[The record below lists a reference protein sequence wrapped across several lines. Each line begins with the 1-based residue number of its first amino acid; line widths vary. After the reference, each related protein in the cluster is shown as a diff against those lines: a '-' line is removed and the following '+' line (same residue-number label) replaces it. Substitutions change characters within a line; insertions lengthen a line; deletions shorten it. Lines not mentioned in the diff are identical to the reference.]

1 MSQHLLPRPTR
12 QNMFIL
18 FRKHLFSFSLFIIC
32 LTNTILAQPP
42 PFFHHICENKANYT
56 INSTYQRNLDTAL
69 SALPTTNS
77 GFGYFNFTTGQLSD
91 RVISFALCRGDIE
104 PAVCTK
110 CLSDSIIKLRELC
123 PNQTESIGY
132 YNECFLKYSNE
143 TGNNNA
149 VILASPLSV
158 SNVYQ
163 FNRAVRDLMDRLIS
177 EAAAGGPLLKFATGN
192 ITGPDFPTIHGLVQC
207 TPNLSEQV
215 CSDCLEAAVNQ
226 IPNSKISGT
235 NGGRILQS
243 TCNFRFEVYDFFN
256 QTTPSLPQPSP
267 SPGKEEHTTLTVI
280 LVVVFVTIAAIIIA
294 SLCFFMRI
302 MKKKTQISSPHEST
316 QTETMDIDVAEP
328 LQYSFSAIKAATND
342 FSEDNKLGRGG
353 FGAVYKGTLIDGN
366 EIAVKRL
373 ARNSQQGDDEFKNE
387 ILLVLKLQHR
397 NLVRL
402 LGYSIEGKE
411 RLLIYEFLPNGSLNQ
426 FIFDPT
432 KRKLLDWEIRYNI
445 IKGIAKGL
453 LYLHEDSR
461 LRIIHRDMKA
471 SNVLLDAEMNPKIA
485 DFGLARLFKHEE
497 THGDTGR
504 IVGTY
509 GYMAPE
515 YVLHGHFSVKSDVF
529 SFGVL
534 VLEIITGQEK
544 NSFQNGESLKN
555 LLNFVWEN
563 WRNGTTLD
571 IIDPT
576 LKMGSTLS
584 HDIVRSIHIGLLCVQ
599 ASVINRPTMASVVL
613 MLHSTSLMLPVPS
626 EPPFFGSSIE
636 TNLENPKLT
645 QSTKDVSV

>member
-1 MSQHLLPRPTR
+1 M
-12 QNMFIL
+12 L
-18 FRKHLFSFSLFIIC
+18 F
-32 LTNTILAQPP
+32 
-42 PFFHHICENKANYT
+42 
-56 INSTYQRNLDTAL
+56 
-69 SALPTTNS
+69 
-77 GFGYFNFTTGQLSD
+77 
-91 RVISFALCRGDIE
+91 V
-104 PAVCTK
+104 
-110 CLSDSIIKLRELC
+110 
-123 PNQTESIGY
+123 
-132 YNECFLKYSNE
+132 
-143 TGNNNA
+143 
-149 VILASPLSV
+149 
-158 SNVYQ
+158 
-163 FNRAVRDLMDRLIS
+163 
-177 EAAAGGPLLKFATGN
+177 
-192 ITGPDFPTIHGLVQC
+192 
-207 TPNLSEQV
+207 
-215 CSDCLEAAVNQ
+215 
-226 IPNSKISGT
+226 
-235 NGGRILQS
+235 
-243 TCNFRFEVYDFFN
+243 
-256 QTTPSLPQPSP
+256 
-267 SPGKEEHTTLTVI
+267 
-280 LVVVFVTIAAIIIA
+280 
-294 SLCFFMRI
+294 
-302 MKKKTQISSPHEST
+302 
-316 QTETMDIDVAEP
+316 
-328 LQYSFSAIKAATND
+328 
-342 FSEDNKLGRGG
+342 
-353 FGAVYKGTLIDGN
+353 
-366 EIAVKRL
+366 
-373 ARNSQQGDDEFKNE
+373 
-387 ILLVLKLQHR
+387 
-397 NLVRL
+397 
-402 LGYSIEGKE
+402 
-411 RLLIYEFLPNGSLNQ
+411 
-426 FIFDPT
+426 DPT
-432 KRKLLDWEIRYNI
+432 KGKLLDWEIRYNI

-544 NSFQNGESLKN
+544 NSFQNGESLKD